1 MAHGGARPGAG
12 KKPGTRDRA
21 TIEAELTAAKQQ
33 LEQAR
38 QRDAKGHKL
47 AVEVLNDVM
56 HVAYGMMAK
65 HQPLARDEIQVQGR
79 EPNPAEFKEWL
90 GITVSAAK
98 ELAPFQ
104 SSKFKSVAFHQESPI
119 GNTVP
124 ENPTAER
131 VSPAE
136 AYRMLRDS
144 STLIELTPTAS
155 VTKLPAPKK
164 RAKG

>member
-1 MAHGGARPGAG
+1 
-12 KKPGTRDRA
+12 
-21 TIEAELTAAKQQ
+21 
-33 LEQAR
+33 
-38 QRDAKGHKL
+38 
-47 AVEVLNDVM
+47 
-56 HVAYGMMAK
+56 
-65 HQPLARDEIQVQGR
+65 
-79 EPNPAEFKEWL
+79 
-90 GITVSAAK
+90 
-98 ELAPFQ
+98 
-104 SSKFKSVAFHQESPI
+104 
-119 GNTVP
+119 VP